1 MIAVINAHML
11 GTAPSPREHVDWN
24 APDIMPED
32 DWTDL
37 VGDVAEYAANNPH
50 MIVWDEPVLVT
61 THEDGTDCDA
71 ANQPEHDTCDHG
83 RTIHT
88 EWK

>member
-1 MIAVINAHML
+1 MIA
-11 GTAPSPREHVDWN
+11 EQ
-24 APDIMPED
+24 
-32 DWTDL
+32 
-37 VGDVAEYAANNPH
+37 
-50 MIVWDEPVLVT
+50 VT
-61 THEDGTDCDA
+61 RHEDGTDCDA